1 MSVSYKDAGV
11 DLQEAESST
20 KKIAKLA
27 KSTYNKNVVQEIGLF
42 GGFYA
47 LDITK
52 YPEPVL
58 VTSVD
63 GVGTKLKVA
72 FMMDKHD
79 TVGQDLVNHCVNDIM
94 TSGADPLCFL
104 DYLGTLKLSA
114 SVAEQIIGGMAKA
127 CKENGCALI
136 GGETAEMPGF
146 YQPGEYDLV
155 GSIVGAVN
163 KSSMIN
169 GSNIQPNDILVG
181 LPSNGLHTNGYS
193 LARKVIFEVALHSV
207 NTVVDE
213 LGATWGEILLKTHKS
228 YQKPINAVKNM
239 PGLVGISHITG
250 GGIEGNTKR
259 LLREQ
264 LGLDI
269 NWTSWEVPIEFRLIE
284 QMGKIKAEEM
294 KKAFNLGIGLIFIV
308 QPGDLDEL
316 TNALINI
323 GEKPMEIGRII
334 EA

>member
-20 KKIAKLA
+20 KKIAQLA
-27 KSTYNKNVVQEIGLF
+27 KSTFNKNVVQDIGLF

-47 LDITK
+47 LDIIK

-72 FMMDKHD
+72 FMMEKHD
-79 TVGQDLVNHCVNDIM
+79 TVGQDLVNHCINDIM

-104 DYLGTLKLSA
+104 DYLGTLKLSTKI
-114 SVAEQIIGGMAKA
+114 AEQIIGGMAKA
-127 CKENGCALI
+127 CKENDCALV

-155 GSIVGAVN
+155 GSIVGVVN
-163 KSSMIN
+163 KPDMIN
-169 GSNIQPNDILVG
+169 GSKIAPNDILVG

-193 LARKVIFEVALHSV
+193 LARKVIFEVGLHSV
-207 NTVVDE
+207 HTMVDE
-213 LGATWGEILLKTHKS
+213 LGVTWGEILLKTHRS
-228 YQKPINAVKNM
+228 YLRPINAVKHIQ
-239 PGLVGISHITG
+239 GLVGISHITG

-259 LLREQ
+259 LLRDH
-264 LGLDI
+264 LGLQL
-269 NWTSWEVPIEFRLIE
+269 NWKSWQVPIEFQLIQ
-284 QMGKIKAEEM
+284 QMGKIETEEM
-294 KKAFNLGIGLIFIV
+294 RKAFNMGIGLIFIV
-308 QPGDLDEL
+308 QPNFYDKVFSEL
-316 TNALINI
+316 LSL
-323 GEKPMEIGRII
+323 GEKPVEIGRIV
-334 EA
+334 EL